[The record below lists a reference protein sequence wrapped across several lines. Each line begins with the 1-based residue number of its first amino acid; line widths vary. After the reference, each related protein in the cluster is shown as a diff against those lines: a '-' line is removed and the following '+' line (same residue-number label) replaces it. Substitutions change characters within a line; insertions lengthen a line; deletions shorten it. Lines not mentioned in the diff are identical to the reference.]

1 MKTFLHQEQFVFILL
16 IVRGRADPGRSD
28 FPSTGGPSA
37 GLRAVKMDRNFL
49 SESMQFVTLA
59 RSENK
64 GERAF
69 GHPEVLAGGAS
80 FGKPPRGGRRK
91 FPL

>member
-1 MKTFLHQEQFVFILL
+1 M
-16 IVRGRADPGRSD
+16 
-28 FPSTGGPSA
+28 
-37 GLRAVKMDRNFL
+37 RAVKMDRNFL
-49 SESMQFVTLA
+49 SEGMQFVTFA

-64 GERAF
+64 GEPVF

-80 FGKPPRGGRRK
+80 FGKPPRRGRRK